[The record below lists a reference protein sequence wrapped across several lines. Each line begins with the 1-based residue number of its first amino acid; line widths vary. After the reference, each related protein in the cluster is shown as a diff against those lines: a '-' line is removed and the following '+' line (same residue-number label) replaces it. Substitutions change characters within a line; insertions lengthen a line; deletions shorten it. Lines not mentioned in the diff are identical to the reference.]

1 MTVIQVARKL
11 NLTLADSAIAK
22 SLALLTRADKVKV
35 YIVCLIQ
42 TFLGF
47 LDLAAVAIFGILG
60 ALTISGIESNEPGTK
75 VKLVLG
81 WLQISNL
88 SFQQQASLLGL
99 CAIFLL
105 VTKTVVSMYLT
116 RKTLYFLSYRSA
128 KLAGETVSK
137 LLSLPMLDIQK
148 RSSQEVVYS
157 LTVGISTIT
166 LGVIGSMVLLI
177 SDTSLLIVIS
187 IALFVIDPVLALM
200 TIALFSVI
208 AILIYLMLNKKARTL
223 GLQSAQ
229 LSVDGN
235 MMILEVLNTLRE
247 QYVRHR
253 MHFYAKSIKSNRAQI
268 SNVAA
273 ETSFMPYIGKY
284 VLETAVIVGCIG
296 ISAFQFYRHDAYQ
309 AVATLSIFVASA
321 MRIAPAVLRIQQ
333 GAIQIKVDS
342 ASAEKTRELLE
353 ELQPIREISEISES
367 HDFIHDGFEGRIHLR
382 ELKYAY
388 PETRSFAIDGLSM
401 EIAPGQV
408 VAIVGPS
415 GAGKSTLVDLILGVI
430 KPSSG
435 SITISGSVPSEV
447 LQTYPGAC
455 GYVPQEVFIID
466 GTIAENIAIGFENET
481 FDYQRMEEVIR
492 ISQLDETIRTFPNGL
507 QERVGERGSRLS
519 GGQRQRLGIARSL
532 YTNPKLLVLDEATSA
547 LDGQT
552 EADISDAI
560 SAMRGEVTII
570 LIAHR
575 LSTVRKADR
584 VVYMENGS
592 IVSTGTFEKVRSDVK
607 NFDSQAQLMGL

>member
-1 MTVIQVARKL
+1 MIQGVRML
-11 NLTLADSAIAK
+11 NLTLLDSAIVK
-22 SLALLTRADKVKV
+22 SLALLTRADKIKV
-35 YIVCLIQ
+35 YFVCLIQ

-75 VKLVLG
+75 VKLVLN
-81 WLQISNL
+81 WLQIDHLN
-88 SFQQQASLLGL
+88 FQQQASLLGL

-105 VTKTVVSMYLT
+105 VSKTLLSMYLT

-148 RSSQEVVYS
+148 RTSQEIVYS
-157 LTVGISTIT
+157 LTVGISTLT

-177 SDTSLLIVIS
+177 SDTSLLIVMS
-187 IALFVIDPVLALM
+187 VALFILDPVLALM
-200 TIALFSVI
+200 TIALFSII
-208 AILIYLMLNKKARTL
+208 ALLIYLMLNKRAKVL
-223 GLQSAQ
+223 GIQSAQ

-235 MMILEVLNTLRE
+235 MMILEVLATLRE
-247 QYVRHR
+247 QFVRHR
-253 MHFYAKSIKSNRAQI
+253 MHFYAKNIKFNRSQI

-296 ISAFQFYRHDAYQ
+296 IAAFQFYRHDAYQ
-309 AVATLSIFVASA
+309 AVATLSIFVAAA

-342 ASAEKTRELLE
+342 ASAEKTRLLLT
-353 ELQPIREISEISES
+353 ELQPAEGIFEPSENFDFS
-367 HDFIHDGFEGRIHLR
+367 HEGFKGRVYL
-382 ELKYAY
+382 EDLKYIY
-388 PETRSFAIDGLSM
+388 PGSRAFAIDSVSM
-401 EIAPGQV
+401 EISPGQV

-430 KPSSG
+430 SPASG
-435 SITISGSVPSEV
+435 SITISGATPREI
-447 LQTYPGAC
+447 LEAYPGAC

-466 GTIAENIAIGFENET
+466 GSIAENIAIGFETDT
-481 FDYQRMEEVIR
+481 FDYERMAEVVR
-492 ISQLDETIRTFPNGL
+492 IAQLENLIESFPMGL
-507 QERVGERGSRLS
+507 EERVGERGSKLS

-532 YTNPKLLVLDEATSA
+532 YTNPKLLILDEATSA

-552 EADISDAI
+552 EADISNAI
-560 SAMRGEVTII
+560 SAMRGDVTII

-575 LSTVRKADR
+575 LSTVRKADQ
-584 VVYMENGS
+584 VVYLENGKV
-592 IVSTGTFEKVRSDVK
+592 ISTGSFEKVRNDVR
-607 NFDSQAQLMGL
+607 NFDSQAELMGL

>member
-1 MTVIQVARKL
+1 VIQGVRML
-11 NLTLADSAIAK
+11 NLTLLDSAIVK
-22 SLALLTRADKVKV
+22 SLALLTRADKIKV
-35 YIVCLIQ
+35 YFVCLIQ

-75 VKLVLG
+75 VKLVLN
-81 WLQISNL
+81 WLQIDHLN
-88 SFQQQASLLGL
+88 FQQQASLLGL

-105 VTKTVVSMYLT
+105 VSKTLLSMYLT

-148 RSSQEVVYS
+148 RTSQEIVYS
-157 LTVGISTIT
+157 LTVGISTLT

-177 SDTSLLIVIS
+177 SDTSLLIVMS
-187 IALFVIDPVLALM
+187 VALFILDPVLALM
-200 TIALFSVI
+200 TIALFSII
-208 AILIYLMLNKKARTL
+208 ALLIYLMLNKRAKVL
-223 GLQSAQ
+223 GIQSAQ

-235 MMILEVLNTLRE
+235 MMILEVLATLRE
-247 QYVRHR
+247 QFVRHR
-253 MHFYAKSIKSNRAQI
+253 MHFYAKNIKFNRSQI

-296 ISAFQFYRHDAYQ
+296 IAAFQFYRHDAYQ
-309 AVATLSIFVASA
+309 AVATLSIFVAAA

-342 ASAEKTRELLE
+342 ASAEKTRLLLT
-353 ELQPIREISEISES
+353 ELQPAEGIFEPSENFDFS
-367 HDFIHDGFEGRIHLR
+367 HEGFKGRVYL
-382 ELKYAY
+382 EDLKYIY
-388 PETRSFAIDGLSM
+388 PGSRAFAIDSVSM
-401 EIAPGQV
+401 EISPGQV

-430 KPSSG
+430 SPASG
-435 SITISGSVPSEV
+435 SITISGATPREI
-447 LQTYPGAC
+447 LEAYPGAC

-466 GTIAENIAIGFENET
+466 GSIAENIAIGFETDT
-481 FDYQRMEEVIR
+481 FDYERMAEVVR
-492 ISQLDETIRTFPNGL
+492 IAQLENLIESFPMGL
-507 QERVGERGSRLS
+507 EERVGERGSKLS

-532 YTNPKLLVLDEATSA
+532 YTNPKLLILDEATSA

-552 EADISDAI
+552 EADISNAI
-560 SAMRGEVTII
+560 SAMRGDVTII

-575 LSTVRKADR
+575 LSTVRKADQ
-584 VVYMENGS
+584 VVYLENGKV
-592 IVSTGTFEKVRSDVK
+592 ISTGSFEKVRNDVR
-607 NFDSQAQLMGL
+607 NFDSQAELMGL